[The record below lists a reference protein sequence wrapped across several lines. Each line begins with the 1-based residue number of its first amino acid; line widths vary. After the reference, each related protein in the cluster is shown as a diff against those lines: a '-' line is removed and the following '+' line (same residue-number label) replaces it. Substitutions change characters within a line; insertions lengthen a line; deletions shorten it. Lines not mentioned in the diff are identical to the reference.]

1 MRYMSYQGKYLNL
14 HLFNYKQNTRVRG
27 PVVLFCLY
35 MPKADRDVQEV
46 HSIHLCVINASGMGA
61 RSQLLR
67 DSVSGNSYE
76 STLLIPHVTP

>member
-1 MRYMSYQGKYLNL
+1 MAFLKRQLIQD
-14 HLFNYKQNTRVRG
+14 KQNTRVRG

-46 HSIHLCVINASGMGA
+46 HSIHLCVINSSGLDA
-61 RSQLLR
+61 RSQPLR
-67 DSVSGNSYE
+67 DSVSGSSYE